1 MKQTMKMFLLMVIA
15 LSVTAGADAHCLD
28 HAAAGPIRLVIGV
41 DRSLSTAPAQANVWL
56 DMAMKLVKC
65 LRPGDAVTLLEIH
78 ANTAQ
83 AAPVFEAQLLTYLR
97 LTGKRVGLLINFN
110 SRLLKEGIKRMIL

>member
-1 MKQTMKMFLLMVIA
+1 MRVFEAAPYKKLHIRTVGEAKTNPLWGEEKMKQTTKMFLLMVKA

-65 LRPGDAVTLLEIH
+65 LRPG
-78 ANTAQ
+78 
-83 AAPVFEAQLLTYLR
+83 
-97 LTGKRVGLLINFN
+97 
-110 SRLLKEGIKRMIL
+110 